1 MTIKTVALGVAL
13 IALQTTASA
22 QERSTVQAS
31 VGWGSTINIHVYK
44 PQGAGPFPLMVI
56 SHGSP
61 RRPEARSNLG
71 PDTLSSQAKAY
82 VSKGFVVAVPVRRGY
97 GASSGGWAEG
107 YGSCA
112 TPDYYNAG
120 LATAA
125 DIRAAVTAVSA
136 DAAVDKSRI
145 VLMGVSAGGWGS
157 MAAATYG
164 IPGLKAV
171 VNFAGGRGSRGPN
184 DVCGGDAPLVSAAG
198 RFGSGS
204 GSVPQLWVYSS
215 NDLFFGPELAGKM
228 HAAFTQAGGKA
239 TFVRAPAHGTDGH
252 GYFSAVGSWRGQVD
266 GFLRQTGTMR

>member
-1 MTIKTVALGVAL
+1 MITRSMALAAAL
-13 IALQTTASA
+13 MAASTAASA
-22 QERSTVQAS
+22 QERTTIKAS
-31 VGWGSTINIHVYK
+31 VGWGGQIDIHVYK
-44 PQGAGPFPLMVI
+44 PKGAGPFPLMVI

-71 PDTLSSQAKAY
+71 PNTLSAQASAY
-82 VSKGFVVAVPVRRGY
+82 VGKGFVVAVPMRRGY

-112 TPDYYNAG
+112 SPDYYNAG

-198 RFGSGS
+198 RFGSGA
-204 GSVPQLWVYSS
+204 GGVPQLWVYSS

-228 HAAFTQAGGKA
+228 HEAFTQNGGKA
-239 TFVRAPAHGTDGH
+239 DFVRAPAYGADGH
-252 GYFSAVGSWRGQVD
+252 AYFNAVGAWRGRVD
-266 GFLRQTGTMR
+266 SFLRQTGAMR